1 MPSMR
6 GFSLRKHIFRL
17 VKSKPFRTGNRFGG
31 FGCVKRKL
39 LNLLKVDH
47 KLTSAGAKSGYTP
60 LTGDEVLHGLVP
72 KNHMAVYVGR
82 EDGELSRV
90 LVPVVYFNHPLF
102 RELLREAEEEYGFC
116 QEGGITIPCG
126 VSEFESVKTR
136 VAEVSRGG
144 SGPRWRKA
152 PAPASCLYLNLVKIG
167 GLR

>member
-6 GFSLRKHIFRL
+6 GFSLRRHIFRL
-17 VKSKPFRTGNRFGG
+17 VKSKHVRSGSRFGG

-39 LNLLKVDH
+39 LNFLKVDH
-47 KLTSAGAKSGYTP
+47 KLVSTGSKSSYMPLMGDKARRGA
-60 LTGDEVLHGLVP
+60 VP
-72 KNHMAVYVGR
+72 KGHIAVYVSG

-102 RELLREAEEEYGFC
+102 GELLREAEEEYGFC

-126 VSEFESVKTR
+126 VSEFERVRTR
-136 VAEVSRGG
+136 VAAVSHGG

-152 PAPASCLYLNLVKIG
+152 LPRACA
-167 GLR
+167 